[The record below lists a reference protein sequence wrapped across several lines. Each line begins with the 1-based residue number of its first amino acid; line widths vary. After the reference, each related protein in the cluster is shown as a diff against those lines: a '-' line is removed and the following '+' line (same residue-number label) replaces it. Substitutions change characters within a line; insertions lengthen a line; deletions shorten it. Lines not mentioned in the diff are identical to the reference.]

1 MVPAPDAPPA
11 ASVPATPQPGPSS
24 YEFQIRANLV
34 NLYFIA
40 RDQNKKLIPNLAQND
55 CAIAEDN
62 TPQTIKNFIAENR
75 QPLTLGILLDTSLS
89 QQRVLSTEKQAAAGF
104 LRHILHPEDEAFLI
118 AFDVDVTMLSDFT
131 SSPDKLKKAIDS
143 AGINSTVANYAN
155 GTIPSIGKPKGTLL
169 YDAIDLAANEKL
181 RPEAGRKAL
190 VLLTNGVD
198 EGSQTRIEPAIE
210 AAQKA
215 NAIVYVLLIQD
226 PGLYGVVEETND
238 RPMQKLAHATG
249 GQVFKIGSNGRKMQT
264 AFEEIETELR
274 TQYLATYTPTHSA
287 TDGTWRR
294 IQIAC
299 RQQSQSLKVQA
310 RQGYYAQS
318 K

>member
-1 MVPAPDAPPA
+1 MPE
-11 ASVPATPQPGPSS
+11 TPQPGPSS
-24 YEFQIRANLV
+24 HEFQIRANLV

-40 RDQNKKLIPNLAQND
+40 RDRNKKLIPNLTRND
-55 CAIAEDN
+55 CAITEDN
-62 TPQTIKNFIAENR
+62 APQTIKSFTAENR

-89 QQRVLSTEKQAAAGF
+89 QQRVLSTEKQAAANF
-104 LRHILHPEDEAFLI
+104 LRRILHPDDEAFLI

-131 SSPDKLKKAIDS
+131 SSPGKLKKAIDS
-143 AGINSTVANYAN
+143 AGINSTLANYAN
-155 GTIPSIGKPKGTLL
+155 GTIPSIGKLKGTLL

-181 RPEAGRKAL
+181 RQEAGRKAL

-198 EGSQTRIEPAIE
+198 EGSQTRLQPAIE

-238 RPMQKLAHATG
+238 RPMQKLAQATG
-249 GQVFKIGSNGRKMQT
+249 GRVFKIGSNGRKMQA

-274 TQYLATYTPTHSA
+274 TQYLAAYTPTDSA
-287 TDGTWRR
+287 SDGTWRR
-294 IQIAC
+294 IHVTC
-299 RQQSQSLKVQA
+299 RQQSEPLKVQA